1 MTGVG
6 TPCYIGLN
14 GESPEMLT
22 TGSAAVRRYTARR
35 SSRKVAPGSTRE
47 TCSPVAFVGAAS
59 LLASIR
65 EARGEGAPML
75 KLIRPLA
82 LFIMIAA
89 MASSYHTQLVLFRT
103 WEVDLFTA
111 VIAPFAV
118 DALAVI
124 CSIAIGAKGVS
135 GKPLAATVLVVTL
148 GGSMAANFIAGA
160 TLGSR
165 IVHAGMVLIYLMAEL
180 VASRVRMKEAKTET
194 VVAVQA
200 DDDQPAVQTTA
211 TEVTADEA
219 ASPDLPEAPVSP
231 ATGTYSERHERRLRR
246 GK

>member
-1 MTGVG
+1 
-6 TPCYIGLN
+6 
-14 GESPEMLT
+14 
-22 TGSAAVRRYTARR
+22 
-35 SSRKVAPGSTRE
+35 
-47 TCSPVAFVGAAS
+47 
-59 LLASIR
+59 
-65 EARGEGAPML
+65 ML

-89 MASSYHTQLVLFRT
+89 MASSYHTQLVLFRV
-103 WEVDLFTA
+103 WKVDVFTA
-111 VIAPFAV
+111 GIAPFAV

-124 CSIAIGAKGVS
+124 CSIAIGAKGAS

-148 GGSMAANFIAGA
+148 GGSMTANFIAGA

-180 VASRVRMKEAKTET
+180 VASRVRMAEVKAEVVVTAPAAESGQPVVQET
-194 VVAVQA
+194 V
-200 DDDQPAVQTTA
+200 

-219 ASPDLPEAPVSP
+219 ASEDLPEAPQSP
-231 ATGTYSERHERRLRR
+231 AVGYSERHARRLRR

>member
-1 MTGVG
+1 
-6 TPCYIGLN
+6 
-14 GESPEMLT
+14 
-22 TGSAAVRRYTARR
+22 
-35 SSRKVAPGSTRE
+35 
-47 TCSPVAFVGAAS
+47 
-59 LLASIR
+59 
-65 EARGEGAPML
+65 ML

-89 MASSYHTQLVLFRT
+89 MASSYHTQLVLFRM
-103 WEVDLFTA
+103 WQVDIFTA
-111 VIAPFAV
+111 GIAPFAV

-124 CSIAIGAKGVS
+124 CSIAIGAKGAS

-148 GGSMAANFIAGA
+148 GGSMTANFIAGA

-180 VASRVRMKEAKTET
+180 VASKVRPAEVMAEVVVAAEVPSQPVVQET
-194 VVAVQA
+194 V
-200 DDDQPAVQTTA
+200 

-219 ASPDLPEAPVSP
+219 ASEDLPEAPVSP
-231 ATGTYSERHERRLRR
+231 APQIPERTERRHRR

>member
-1 MTGVG
+1 
-6 TPCYIGLN
+6 
-14 GESPEMLT
+14 
-22 TGSAAVRRYTARR
+22 
-35 SSRKVAPGSTRE
+35 
-47 TCSPVAFVGAAS
+47 
-59 LLASIR
+59 
-65 EARGEGAPML
+65 ML

-89 MASSYHTQLVLFRT
+89 MASSYHTQLLLFFRT
-103 WEVDLFTA
+103 WEVDIFTA

-124 CSIAIGAKGVS
+124 CSIALGAKGAS
-135 GKPLAATVLVVTL
+135 FKWLAATVLVVTL

-160 TLGSR
+160 TPGSR

-180 VASRVRMKEAKTET
+180 VASKVRPADEAKTET
-194 VVAVQA
+194 TTTVQA
-200 DDDQPAVQTTA
+200 DGDKPVVQATV

-231 ATGTYSERHERRLRR
+231 APARPRKRTIAERQAAGEAIEPSVRTERRYRT

>member
-1 MTGVG
+1 
-6 TPCYIGLN
+6 
-14 GESPEMLT
+14 
-22 TGSAAVRRYTARR
+22 
-35 SSRKVAPGSTRE
+35 
-47 TCSPVAFVGAAS
+47 
-59 LLASIR
+59 
-65 EARGEGAPML
+65 ML

-89 MASSYHTQLVLFRT
+89 MVSSYHTQLLLFFRT
-103 WEVDLFTA
+103 WEVDILTA

-124 CSIAIGAKGVS
+124 CSIALGAKGAS
-135 GKPLAATVLVVTL
+135 GKKLAATVLVVTL

-180 VASRVRMKEAKTET
+180 VASKVRAPEAETET
-194 VVAVQA
+194 TTTVQVESQPVVQA
-200 DDDQPAVQTTA
+200 TV
-211 TEVTADEA
+211 TEMTADEA

-231 ATGTYSERHERRLRR
+231 AVSPAAPAKVYSERHDRRLRR

>member
-1 MTGVG
+1 
-6 TPCYIGLN
+6 
-14 GESPEMLT
+14 
-22 TGSAAVRRYTARR
+22 
-35 SSRKVAPGSTRE
+35 
-47 TCSPVAFVGAAS
+47 
-59 LLASIR
+59 
-65 EARGEGAPML
+65 ML

-89 MASSYHTQLVLFRT
+89 LASSYHTQLVLFRQ

-124 CSIAIGAKGVS
+124 CSIAIGAKGAS
-135 GKPLAATVLVVTL
+135 GKRLAATVLVVTL
-148 GGSMAANFIAGA
+148 GASMAANFIAGA

-180 VASRVRMKEAKTET
+180 VASRVRPAEVATET
-194 VVAVQA
+194 AVTVHAQSDKPVVQA
-200 DDDQPAVQTTA
+200 TV
-211 TEVTADEA
+211 TELTADDA
-219 ASPDLPEAPVSP
+219 ASEDLPAAPVSP
-231 ATGTYSERHERRLRR
+231 APAGTAPHQPYSERHERRLRR

>member
-1 MTGVG
+1 
-6 TPCYIGLN
+6 
-14 GESPEMLT
+14 
-22 TGSAAVRRYTARR
+22 
-35 SSRKVAPGSTRE
+35 
-47 TCSPVAFVGAAS
+47 
-59 LLASIR
+59 
-65 EARGEGAPML
+65 ML

-89 MASSYHTQLVLFRT
+89 MASSYHTQLVLFRV
-103 WEVDLFTA
+103 WKVDIFTA
-111 VIAPFAV
+111 GIAPFAV

-124 CSIAIGAKGVS
+124 CSIAIGAKGAT

-148 GGSMAANFIAGA
+148 GGSMTANFIAGA

-180 VASRVRMKEAKTET
+180 VASRVRQAEAAMET
-194 VVAVQA
+194 VMVTAPVAEGDKPVVQA
-200 DDDQPAVQTTA
+200 TE

-219 ASPDLPEAPVSP
+219 ASADLPEAPVSP

>member
-1 MTGVG
+1 
-6 TPCYIGLN
+6 
-14 GESPEMLT
+14 
-22 TGSAAVRRYTARR
+22 
-35 SSRKVAPGSTRE
+35 
-47 TCSPVAFVGAAS
+47 
-59 LLASIR
+59 
-65 EARGEGAPML
+65 ML

-124 CSIAIGAKGVS
+124 CSIAVGAKGAS
-135 GKPLAATVLVVTL
+135 GKKLAATVLVVTL

-160 TLGSR
+160 TLGSKV
-165 IVHAGMVLIYLMAEL
+165 VHAGMVLIYLMAEL
-180 VASRVRMKEAKTET
+180 VASKVRPAEE
-194 VVAVQA
+194 VVAVA
-200 DDDQPAVQTTA
+200 VAVEVPSQPVAQETV
-211 TEVTADEA
+211 TEVYADEA

-231 ATGTYSERHERRLRR
+231 APQQAVAGRKMSRSGPVARRAAVSPLTQRVLSEAPPQV
-246 GK
+246 

>member
-1 MTGVG
+1 
-6 TPCYIGLN
+6 
-14 GESPEMLT
+14 
-22 TGSAAVRRYTARR
+22 
-35 SSRKVAPGSTRE
+35 
-47 TCSPVAFVGAAS
+47 
-59 LLASIR
+59 
-65 EARGEGAPML
+65 ML

-124 CSIAIGAKGVS
+124 CSIAIGAKGAS
-135 GKPLAATVLVVTL
+135 GKKLAATVLVVTL
-148 GGSMAANFIAGA
+148 GGSMTANFIAGA

-180 VASRVRMKEAKTET
+180 VASKVRTAENVTAV
-194 VVAVQA
+194 VVAVEA
-200 DDDQPAVQTTA
+200 ESRPVVQETV

-231 ATGTYSERHERRLRR
+231 APVRIPERTERRHRR

>member
-1 MTGVG
+1 
-6 TPCYIGLN
+6 
-14 GESPEMLT
+14 
-22 TGSAAVRRYTARR
+22 
-35 SSRKVAPGSTRE
+35 
-47 TCSPVAFVGAAS
+47 
-59 LLASIR
+59 
-65 EARGEGAPML
+65 ML

-124 CSIAIGAKGVS
+124 CSIAIGAKGAS
-135 GKPLAATVLVVTL
+135 GKKLAATVLVVTL
-148 GGSMAANFIAGA
+148 GASMAANFIAGA

-180 VASRVRMKEAKTET
+180 VASKVRAPEATANIAVGIHVEESDKPAMQ
-194 VVAVQA
+194 VA
-200 DDDQPAVQTTA
+200 A
-211 TEVTADEA
+211 TELTADQA
-219 ASPDLPEAPVSP
+219 ASKDLPEAPISP
-231 ATGTYSERHERRLRR
+231 APYSERHERRLRR

>member
-1 MTGVG
+1 
-6 TPCYIGLN
+6 
-14 GESPEMLT
+14 
-22 TGSAAVRRYTARR
+22 
-35 SSRKVAPGSTRE
+35 
-47 TCSPVAFVGAAS
+47 
-59 LLASIR
+59 
-65 EARGEGAPML
+65 ML

-89 MASSYHTQLVLFRT
+89 MASSYHTQLVLFRA
-103 WEVDLFTA
+103 WEVDIFTA

-124 CSIAIGAKGVS
+124 CSIAIGAKGAS
-135 GKPLAATVLVVTL
+135 GKKLAATVLVVTL
-148 GGSMAANFIAGA
+148 GASMAANFIAGA

-180 VASRVRMKEAKTET
+180 VASKVRTAEVVTAAVVAAEVQSEPVMQET
-194 VVAVQA
+194 V
-200 DDDQPAVQTTA
+200 
-211 TEVTADEA
+211 TELSADEA

-231 ATGTYSERHERRLRR
+231 APRIPERTERRHRR

>member
-1 MTGVG
+1 
-6 TPCYIGLN
+6 
-14 GESPEMLT
+14 
-22 TGSAAVRRYTARR
+22 
-35 SSRKVAPGSTRE
+35 
-47 TCSPVAFVGAAS
+47 
-59 LLASIR
+59 
-65 EARGEGAPML
+65 ML

-89 MASSYHTQLVLFRT
+89 MASSYHTQLVLFRV
-103 WEVDLFTA
+103 WKVDVFTA
-111 VIAPFAV
+111 GIAPFAV

-124 CSIAIGAKGVS
+124 CSIAIGAKGAS

-148 GGSMAANFIAGA
+148 GGSMTANFIAGA

-180 VASRVRMKEAKTET
+180 VASRVRMAEVKAEA
-194 VVAVQA
+194 VVAA
-200 DDDQPAVQTTA
+200 PAVEGIEPAMQVTV

-219 ASPDLPEAPVSP
+219 ASKDLPEAPQSP
-231 ATGTYSERHERRLRR
+231 AVGYSERHERRLRR

>member
-1 MTGVG
+1 
-6 TPCYIGLN
+6 
-14 GESPEMLT
+14 
-22 TGSAAVRRYTARR
+22 
-35 SSRKVAPGSTRE
+35 
-47 TCSPVAFVGAAS
+47 
-59 LLASIR
+59 
-65 EARGEGAPML
+65 ML

-124 CSIAIGAKGVS
+124 CSIALGAKGAS

-148 GGSMAANFIAGA
+148 GASMAANFIAGA
-160 TLGSR
+160 TLGSK
-165 IVHAGMVLIYLMAEL
+165 IVHAGMVIIYLMAEL
-180 VASRVRMKEAKTET
+180 VASKVRGGEVVTET

-200 DDDQPAVQTTA
+200 QSQPVLQETA

-231 ATGTYSERHERRLRR
+231 APMLPERTERRHRR

>member
-1 MTGVG
+1 
-6 TPCYIGLN
+6 
-14 GESPEMLT
+14 
-22 TGSAAVRRYTARR
+22 
-35 SSRKVAPGSTRE
+35 
-47 TCSPVAFVGAAS
+47 
-59 LLASIR
+59 
-65 EARGEGAPML
+65 ML

-89 MASSYHTQLVLFRT
+89 MASSYHTQLIQFRQ

-124 CSIAIGAKGVS
+124 CSIAIGAKGAS
-135 GKPLAATVLVVTL
+135 GKKLAATVLVVTL
-148 GGSMAANFIAGA
+148 GASMAANFIAGA

-180 VASRVRMKEAKTET
+180 VASKVRAPEVVKEIPVKVPATESGKP
-194 VVAVQA
+194 VVQA
-200 DDDQPAVQTTA
+200 TV
-211 TEVTADEA
+211 TEVTADDA

-231 ATGTYSERHERRLRR
+231 APQRNRPARKQPSRVGPAIDREVVSPLTGRVLTERAP
-246 GK
+246 KV